1 VEARGRPHL
10 LDDATTDAIVAR
22 LSDAYEPDPDGW
34 RLDEYE
40 PRRRTAMVR
49 GIVGFAM
56 PIDAVAGKAKLSQNK
71 TPDDRAGVIAALRAG
86 TDPDGHAIAT
96 MMSAD

>member
-1 VEARGRPHL
+1 
-10 LDDATTDAIVAR
+10 
-22 LSDAYEPDPDGW
+22 
-34 RLDEYE
+34 
-40 PRRRTAMVR
+40 MVR